1 VDCISKEKVDF
12 IGIQET
18 KQKEFSKEYLETLV
32 MCWRFCWN
40 RIPPIG
46 VAGGILVG
54 VNSDVLE
61 VHSWTVRKFIIS
73 CDATDKKDKFRF
85 RITIV
90 YGSAYDEEKQDFI
103 DELHDS
109 MVESSDPLIIGGD
122 FNLVRSYKDKNNGKV
137 DQHWCDKFNEWIN
150 RSSLLE
156 IKLLGRS
163 FTWQNN

>member
-1 VDCISKEKVDF
+1 
-12 IGIQET
+12 
-18 KQKEFSKEYLETLV
+18 

-46 VAGGILVG
+46 VARGILVG

-85 RITIV
+85 RITTV
-90 YGSAYDEEKQDFI
+90 YGFAYDEEKQDFI

-109 MVESSDPLIIGGD
+109 MVESSDPQIIG
-122 FNLVRSYKDKNNGKV
+122 VIS
-137 DQHWCDKFNEWIN
+137 I
-150 RSSLLE
+150 
-156 IKLLGRS
+156 
-163 FTWQNN
+163 